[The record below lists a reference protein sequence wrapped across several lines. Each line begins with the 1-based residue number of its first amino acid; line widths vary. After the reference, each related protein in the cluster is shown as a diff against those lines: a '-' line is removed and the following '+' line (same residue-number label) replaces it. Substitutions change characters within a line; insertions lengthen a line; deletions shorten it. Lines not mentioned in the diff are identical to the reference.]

1 MLYLTGGN
9 DDYSSGPYTVTF
21 LAGVTSVPFNVSITD
36 DNVLEDD
43 ENFSLTI
50 DTSSLPSNVTV
61 DNPSQ
66 ATVTIVDNDG
76 TYISSIMNIVII
88 FHLSLC
94 MLLFVL
100 ASINLNES

>member
-1 MLYLTGGN
+1 MLYLTGEN

-43 ENFSLTI
+43 ENFLLTI
-50 DTSSLPSNVTV
+50 DTSSLPNNVTV

-76 TYISSIMNIVII
+76 MYISSNITNIVDK
-88 FHLSLC
+88 HLSLH
-94 MLLFVL
+94 MLLFV
-100 ASINLNES
+100 

>member
-1 MLYLTGGN
+1 M
-9 DDYSSGPYTVTF
+9 
-21 LAGVTSVPFNVSITD
+21 TSIPFNVSITD

-50 DTSSLPSNVTV
+50 DPSSLPSNVTA

-76 TYISSIMNIVII
+76 MYV
-88 FHLSLC
+88 HKQ
-94 MLLFVL
+94 
-100 ASINLNES
+100 